1 MKRVLLPALVGVLL
15 MAAPVLANDFVSTDT
30 SDWYRYQNTQ
40 SGQEVTSRI
49 VQDLGGWRLWDQFG
63 GMGQTWVYTG
73 DNHDWLFIWNGQTYS
88 LVGNLSG
95 AAGETRSV
103 DLPPCLTGT
112 ATIAQRGQSLTTPV
126 GTFNDCTEVTFQG
139 GNCADAGVTSIWF
152 AKDIG
157 IVQWTEQNFIGAQT
171 YSLSAAQVD
180 GNQITAAPATPTT
193 PSTPSQMRA
202 PAEHEQMEAILWGC
216 NDTYL
221 VLDTYTDAFRGLAG
235 TGVMSDVTV
244 TTQGVASQLRYELV
258 QNNVPMDDVEIYV
271 ASLDSVW
278 MRDYGPI
285 VLKDG
290 QGDRMVADPEYYP
303 GRPRDDAFPAAYANW
318 RGWAVTDVRV
328 GFEGGNYATDGRTT
342 SMVSTGVQMFN
353 PNMSRSRI
361 ERELEKFGFSQIEW
375 FRPLIDE
382 GTTHVDMFM
391 RIMDDGKALVSRY
404 PAGHRQNVVCDAAAR
419 KLEDLGYQVTRVD
432 VDSSYDEFATYS
444 NSVLA
449 NGIALVPQYRNSTK
463 NRAALRAY
471 EALGYR
477 AVGVDSTLIIRYS
490 GATHCLSMQVPAGN

>member
-1 MKRVLLPALVGVLL
+1 MKRVLLSALAGVLL
-15 MAAPVLANDFVSTDT
+15 SAAPLLANDFISNDT
-30 SDWYRYQNTQ
+30 SDWYRYANTQ

-73 DNHDWLFIWNGQTYS
+73 DDHDWFFIWNGQTYS

-95 AAGETRSV
+95 TAGESRSV

-112 ATIAQRGQSLTTPV
+112 ATIAQSNASLTTAA
-126 GTFNDCTEVTFQG
+126 GTFSDCTEVTFQG

-152 AKDIG
+152 AKDVG
-157 IVQWTEQNFIGAQT
+157 IVQWSEQNFIGAQT
-171 YSLSAAQVD
+171 YSLTAAQV
-180 GNQITAAPATPTT
+180 GGVQITATPAAPTT
-193 PSTPSQMRA
+193 PSAPSHAVA
-202 PAEHEQMEAILWGC
+202 PAEHDQMEAILWGC
-216 NDTYL
+216 ADTYL

-235 TGVMSDVTV
+235 SGVMSDVTV
-244 TTQGVASQLRYELV
+244 ATQGVASQLRYELT
-258 QNNVPMDDVEIYV
+258 QANVPLDEVEIYV
-271 ASLDSVW
+271 ADLDTVW

-285 VLKDG
+285 ILKDG
-290 QGDRMVADPEYYP
+290 QGNRTVADPEYYP
-303 GRPRDDAFPAAYANW
+303 GRDNDDAFPAAYANW
-318 RGWAVTDVRV
+318 RGWSVTDVRV
-328 GFEGGNYATDGRTT
+328 GFEGGNFATDGRTT
-342 SMVSTGVQMFN
+342 TMCSTGVQMFN
-353 PNMSRSRI
+353 QHLTRSQI
-361 ERELEKFGFSQIEW
+361 EREFEKFGFNQVEW

-404 PAGHRQNVVCDAAAR
+404 PASHRQSAVCDEAAR

-432 VDSSYDEFATYS
+432 ADYRYDEFGTYS

-449 NGIALVPQYRNSTK
+449 NGVALIPQYESATK

-471 EALGYR
+471 ESLGYR
-477 AVGVDSTLIIRYS
+477 AVGIDSKLIIRYS
-490 GATHCLSMQVPAGN
+490 GATHCVSMQVPAGN